1 MLSIILNMHTKAKWQ
16 CYNQR
21 ISSEEGRNMMSDET
35 PNYGF
40 STRAIH
46 VGQDPEATTGAVIV
60 PIYQTSTFAQ
70 DAVGENKGYD
80 YARSGNPTRTALETA
95 LAGLE
100 DAKHGLA
107 FASGLA
113 AESTVALMLSA
124 GDHVICGDDVYG
136 GTFRL
141 FDKVYKRHGIEF
153 DYVDT
158 SNTAAV
164 EAAIKPNTKLI
175 WIETPTNP
183 LLKLAD
189 IAAISAA
196 AKAHGVLTLV
206 DNTFA
211 TPYFQRPLDLGADI
225 TLYSTTKYLG
235 GHSDV
240 VGGALIT
247 NNTEL
252 YQKLKFLQNA
262 AGGVPGPFD
271 SWLVLRGIKTL
282 AVRMRA
288 HAANA
293 LAVAQYLEGH
303 PLIER
308 VIYPGL
314 PSHPQHELAKRQMR
328 GFSGMISVIMKGGE
342 ADGRALVQNTKL
354 FTLAESLGG
363 VESLIELPAAMT
375 HASVVGSSL
384 EVPTGLVRLSVGI
397 EDEDDLIKDLERAL
411 DRID

>member
-1 MLSIILNMHTKAKWQ
+1 
-16 CYNQR
+16 
-21 ISSEEGRNMMSDET
+21 MSD
-35 PNYGF
+35 PHAPYGF
-40 STRAIH
+40 ATRAIH
-46 VGQDPEATTGAVIV
+46 AGQDPDPATGAVIV

-70 DAVGENKGYD
+70 EAVGVHKGYE

-95 LAGLE
+95 LAALDGGTH
-100 DAKHGLA
+100 ALA

-113 AESTVALMLSA
+113 AETTTMLLLSA

-141 FDKVYKRHGIEF
+141 FDKVFARLGLQF

-158 SNTAAV
+158 SDVTQV
-164 EAAIKPNTKLI
+164 ESAIRPETKLI
-175 WIETPTNP
+175 WLESPTNP

-189 IAAISAA
+189 IAAIARIA
-196 AKAHGVLTLV
+196 RPRGILTLV

-211 TPYFQRPLDLGADI
+211 SPYFQRPLELGADI
-225 TLYSTTKYLG
+225 ALYSTTKYMG

-240 VGGALIT
+240 VGGALALRDGA
-247 NNTEL
+247 L
-252 YQKLKFLQNA
+252 YEQLRFLQNA

-271 SWLVLRGIKTL
+271 SWLVLRGLKTL

-288 HAANA
+288 HEANA
-293 LAVAQYLEGH
+293 LAVARFLEGH
-303 PLIER
+303 PAVER

-314 PSHPQHELAKRQMR
+314 PSHPQHELARRQMC
-328 GFSGMISVIMKGGE
+328 GFGGMISAVLKGGE
-342 ADGRALVQNTKL
+342 AAAHALVTRTKL

-375 HASVVGSSL
+375 HASVAGSAL
-384 EVPTGLVRLSVGI
+384 EVPAGLVRLSVGI
-397 EDEDDLIKDLERAL
+397 EERDDLLADLDEAL
-411 DRID
+411 RV